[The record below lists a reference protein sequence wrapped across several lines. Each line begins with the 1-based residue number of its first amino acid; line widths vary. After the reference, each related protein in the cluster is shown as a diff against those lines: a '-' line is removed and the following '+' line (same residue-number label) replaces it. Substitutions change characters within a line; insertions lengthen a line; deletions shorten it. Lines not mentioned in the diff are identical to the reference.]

1 MHSSES
7 NLPGLSIGACSV
19 MSSHGGRSKHDPAL
33 IHHALQR
40 VVAGESLNSIA
51 KAAGIPEATLRRYKH
66 QPETIDRCAGPPT
79 ILSDE
84 EELGLATAALWLKEH
99 GLPLDALQLKRSAK
113 DIAEARGKT
122 FKSKQGL
129 PSDDWFHAFINRKA
143 RDTFV
148 A

>member
-40 VVAGESLNSIA
+40 VVEGESLNSIA
-51 KAAGIPEATLRRYKH
+51 KAAGIPEATLRRYRY
-66 QPETIDRCAGPPT
+66 QPETIAGPPT

-84 EELGLATAALWLKEH
+84 EELSIYVLYILYIY
-99 GLPLDALQLKRSAK
+99 S
-113 DIAEARGKT
+113 
-122 FKSKQGL
+122 
-129 PSDDWFHAFINRKA
+129 FINVCNA
-143 RDTFV
+143 GLMP
-148 A
+148 